1 MDFGGVKL
9 LLSFALFGFI
19 AGTVAFLTFDYF
31 VFNVLTTVPI
41 LEIVLS
47 PWFISGIVGAVVA
60 DAIVLSYAHFS
71 GD

>member
-19 AGTVAFLTFDYF
+19 AGSVAFLAFDYF
-31 VFNVLTTVPI
+31 ALNILTTVPI
-41 LEIVLS
+41 LAIVLS
-47 PWFISGIVGAVVA
+47 PWFISGIIGAVLAV
-60 DAIVLSYAHFS
+60 AIVLIYAHFS